1 MTTQP
6 VKLLYLAGV
15 PRTGTTL
22 ICSVLGQVDGFFAAG
37 ELTGIWSKP
46 LSERKCACG
55 SSFLEC
61 PVWQPALRH
70 AYGTPENAPD
80 GKQMVQWESRARLR
94 DLPKILKPGGT
105 KWLMAQTGNYVPQLA
120 RLYAGAGMAA
130 GCHVV
135 VDTSK
140 QFLHSFL
147 FIDAPGIELY
157 TVHILRDPRAC
168 AEKAIKR
175 GARFLKEGIIDWI
188 VFHTLHEKFGML
200 FPERYLQIKYE
211 DFTCKPE
218 EMIRRVVAFTGENA
232 SSLPFVDTHRVEIK
246 SSHIAA
252 GNPNR
257 SQLGKVEIKEDRD
270 WETRLSPARTLL
282 VTLLTRRWM
291 KRYGY

>member
-22 ICSVLGQVDGFFAAG
+22 ISSVLGQVDGFFAAG

-46 LSERKCACG
+46 FSERKCACG
-55 SSFLEC
+55 SPFLEC
-61 PVWQPALRH
+61 PIWQPALRY

-80 GKQMVQWESRARLR
+80 GKQMVQWESLARLR
-94 DLPKILKPGGT
+94 DLPRILKPGGT
-105 KWLMAQTGNYVPQLA
+105 QWLMAQTGDYVPHLA
-120 RLYAGAGMAA
+120 RLYAGAKAA
-130 GCHVV
+130 SGCRVV

-157 TVHILRDPRAC
+157 TVHIIRDPRAC

-175 GARFLKEGIIDWI
+175 GARFLKEGVIDWI
-188 VFHTLHEKFGML
+188 VFHKLYEKFGTL
-200 FPERYLQIKYE
+200 FPDRYMQIKYE
-211 DFTCKPE
+211 DFTHEPE
-218 EMIRRVVAFTGENA
+218 EVIRQIVAFTGEDTPL
-232 SSLPFVDTHRVEIK
+232 LPFVDKHRVEIK

-257 SQLGKVEIKEDRD
+257 SQLGIVEIREDEE
-270 WETRLSPARTLL
+270 WKTRLSPARTLL
-282 VTLLTRRWM
+282 VSLLTRSWM